1 MVEFN
6 QDGSIKLPGSIAA
19 NIARKELKLKREK
32 CILIK
37 KEFLDFK
44 PKKCVLHIKVSE
56 AFADTNFV
64 SNIFTSFKNQAGTPS
79 KIIKIDEREFD
90 VEIGTDFKRCSD
102 CNSISSRFREYL
114 EGNMIEE
121 KGSCPQKEKDFYYED
136 YFE

>member
-6 QDGSIKLPGSIAA
+6 PDGSIKIPGSIAA

-56 AFADTNFV
+56 AFEDSNFV
-64 SNIFTSFKNQAGTPS
+64 SAIFHSLQLDTPVKLV
-79 KIIKIDEREFD
+79 KINEQEYDI
-90 VEIGTDFKRCSD
+90 EICSDFKRCSD
-102 CNSISSRFREYL
+102 CNAISRRFREYL

>member
-6 QDGSIKLPGSIAA
+6 PDGSIKIPGSLAA
-19 NIARKELKLKREK
+19 NLARKELKLKREK

-56 AFADTNFV
+56 AFENSNFV
-64 SNIFTSFKNQAGTPS
+64 SAIFHSLQLDTPVKLV
-79 KIIKIDEREFD
+79 KINEQEYDI
-90 VEIGTDFKRCSD
+90 EIGTDFKRCSD
-102 CNSISSRFREYL
+102 CNIISRRFREYL

-121 KGSCPQKEKDFYYED
+121 KGSCPKKEKNFYYED